1 MCALSSNRIWSRLLP
16 LVSGTVLV
24 TNTAKPQTTTAKG
37 RKQADLLEG
46 TAVRHKA
53 DGCAQTWKGKGRG
66 AGACGLQRVGE
77 RHEGLADDEV
87 CHPVAA
93 GRDRG
98 AEGAPVWGEQL
109 RGQQPRD
116 GTEPDAEGHDE
127 ADHLWNQASVVQ
139 EESGSHKGLTRPPP
153 TCDIKSSGVTN
164 EKRPPSSG
172 DVARRTEAMASG
184 AVQPWP
190 GQESEVVRA
199 TVDRAMPTHETSI
212 SERRPDR
219 SINRTDTTVIATLPT
234 FISTEMMTT
243 VAASTPLEVRKMVE

>member
-1 MCALSSNRIWSRLLP
+1 M
-16 LVSGTVLV
+16 VSGTVLV
-24 TNTAKPQTTTAKG
+24 TNTAKPQTSTAKG

-46 TAVRHKA
+46 TAVHHKA
-53 DGCAQTWKGKGRG
+53 DGCAQTWKGRWVGGGG
-66 AGACGLQRVGE
+66 ASGLQRVGE

-98 AEGAPVWGEQL
+98 AEGALVWGEQL

-116 GTEPDAEGHDE
+116 RTEPDAKGHDE

-139 EESGSHKGLTRPPP
+139 EESGSDKGPTRPP
-153 TCDIKSSGVTN
+153 TCDIKSSGVIN

-172 DVARRTEAMASG
+172 DVARPRTEAMASG

-199 TVDRAMPTHETSI
+199 TVERAMPTHETSI
-212 SERRPDR
+212 SERRPER
-219 SINRTDTTVIATLPT
+219 SISRTDTTVIATLPT

-243 VAASTPLEVRKMVE
+243 VSASTPLEVRKMVE